1 MIAHRFSLFQ
11 VIYLPFKAHTTPIRN
26 ALRDT
31 AHSQTVGCNLEMDE
45 EQIIQWLLKGDVSI
59 QYQVYR
65 DLLVTDRKDLQ
76 DRILYEGWGK
86 QFLSKRK
93 PNGHW
98 GDRFYQ
104 PKWIS
109 THYTLLDLRNLN
121 PNQNNKLVKK
131 SIEQVLNTLKAE
143 DGGIQLGPSTS
154 VHSDI
159 CVNGMF
165 LNYASY
171 FKTPENELHSIVDS
185 LLNEIML
192 DGGFNCRT
200 TRSGASHSSLHST
213 ISVLE
218 GLHEFLKSGY
228 TYRMKDIQSAKASA
242 EEFILKHQLFLS
254 DHTGKII
261 NKEFL
266 KMPYPSRW
274 KYDTLRALD
283 YFQYAKCKWD
293 ERMEQ
298 AILVL
303 EKKRNKNSTWNL
315 QAKHPG
321 QVHFEMEKAGKPS
334 RWNTLRAIR
343 ILKYYKIEKLQPTT
357 VADAQPPFR
366 LTIDLF

>member
-1 MIAHRFSLFQ
+1 M
-11 VIYLPFKAHTTPIRN
+11 
-26 ALRDT
+26 
-31 AHSQTVGCNLEMDE
+31 EE
-45 EQIIQWLLKGDVSI
+45 EQIIEWLLKGDVSV

-65 DLLVTDRKDLQ
+65 DLLGIDRKDLH
-76 DRILYEGWGK
+76 DRIINEGWGK
-86 QFLSKRK
+86 QFLSERK

-98 GDRFYQ
+98 GNRFYQ

-121 PNQNNKLVKK
+121 PNPNNKLVK
-131 SIEQVLNTLKAE
+131 STIEEVLYTSRAG

-154 VHSDI
+154 HHSDV

-171 FKTPENELHSIVDS
+171 FNTPEKELQTIVDS
-185 LLNEIML
+185 LLNEIMP

-218 GLHEFLKSGY
+218 GLYEFHKSGY
-228 TYRMKDIQSAKASA
+228 LYRMNDIQTAKTSA
-242 EEFILKHQLFLS
+242 EEFILMHQLFLS

-266 KMPYPSRW
+266 KMHYPSRW

-283 YFQYAKCKWD
+283 YFQYSKCKWD
-293 ERMEQ
+293 ARMEP
-298 AILVL
+298 AIQIL
-303 EKKRNKNSTWNL
+303 EEKRNKNSTWNL
-315 QAKHPG
+315 QAKYPG

-334 RWNTLRAIR
+334 RWNTLRALR
-343 ILKYYKIEKLQPTT
+343 VMKHFERNKKLQPTK
-357 VADAQPPFR
+357 AIAH
-366 LTIDLF
+366 

>member
-1 MIAHRFSLFQ
+1 
-11 VIYLPFKAHTTPIRN
+11 
-26 ALRDT
+26 
-31 AHSQTVGCNLEMDE
+31 MDE

-65 DLLVTDRKDLQ
+65 DLLGTDRKDVQ
-76 DRILYEGWGK
+76 DRILDEGWGK

-121 PNQNNKLVKK
+121 PNQNNKLVKE

-154 VHSDI
+154 VHSDV
-159 CVNGMF
+159 CVDGMF

-185 LLNEIML
+185 LLNEIMP

-218 GLHEFLKSGY
+218 GLFEFQKAGY
-228 TYRMKDIQSAKASA
+228 CYRNDDISSAIKSA
-242 EEFILKHQLFLS
+242 EEFILIHRLFLS
-254 DHTGKII
+254 DRSGKII
-261 NKEFL
+261 HKDFL
-266 KMPYPSRW
+266 KLSYPSRW
-274 KYDTLRALD
+274 KYDILRALD
-283 YFQYAKCKWD
+283 YFQNAGRKWD
-293 ERMEQ
+293 DRMNESIS
-298 AILVL
+298 ALL
-303 EKKRNKNSTWNL
+303 KKRNKDNTWNM
-315 QAKHPG
+315 QAAHPG
-321 QVHFEMEKAGKPS
+321 EVHFVMEKAGQPS
-334 RWNTLRAIR
+334 RWNTLRAMR
-343 ILKYYKIEKLQPTT
+343 VLKHFEKNKNYSQQKL
-357 VADAQPPFR
+357 
-366 LTIDLF
+366 